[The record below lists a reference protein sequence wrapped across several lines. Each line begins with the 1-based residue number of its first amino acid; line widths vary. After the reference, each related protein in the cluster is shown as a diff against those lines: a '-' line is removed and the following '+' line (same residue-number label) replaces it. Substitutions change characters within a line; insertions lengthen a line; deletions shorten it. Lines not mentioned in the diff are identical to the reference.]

1 MVVISF
7 KVDDTGKIIN
17 VKYEGEWTIEQ
28 LMRHFTKNNTSYES
42 IDQNIYTF
50 KVGAKILNMDKF
62 KTRKVKDII
71 QDQTLVKFVRKQNMS
86 YSN

>member
-17 VKYEGEWTIEQ
+17 VKYEGDWTIEQ
-28 LMRHFTKNNTSYES
+28 FMRHFTKNNTSYES

-50 KVGAKILNMDKF
+50 KVGTKILNMDKF
-62 KTRKVKDII
+62 RTRKVKDII

>member
-17 VKYEGEWTIEQ
+17 VKYEGDWTIEQ
-28 LMRHFTKNNTSYES
+28 FMRHFTKNNTSYES
-42 IDQNIYTF
+42 IDQNMC
-50 KVGAKILNMDKF
+50 GAKILNVDEF
-62 KTRKVKDII
+62 RTRKVKDII
-71 QDQTLVKFVRKQNMS
+71 QDQTLVKFVRKQNMY